1 MPAILKHS
9 KVATQLS
16 RDFPVRG
23 GVHLIRYHINFQA
36 RCDSQMLGGGII
48 WAMDIFSIWKK
59 GYMLCVYPQLLYS
72 KWWKRIAVIRIHY
85 FVCTVYLW
93 ALPPLP
99 RLNKIFTAYIFLAPF
114 RGVVQKYSPKK
125 KNNVH
130 TCTVY
135 NVRKIKVYWKKK
147 TKFLKVV
154 EFSLEP

>member
-72 KWWKRIAVIRIHY
+72 KWWKRIAVIRVHY

-93 ALPPLP
+93 APPPP
-99 RLNKIFTAYIFLAPF
+99 RLNKIHGIYFFGTFPRSSSKI
-114 RGVVQKYSPKK
+114 QSKE
-125 KNNVH
+125 KNKFH

-135 NVRKIKVYWKKK
+135 NVRKIKVYWKKRS
-147 TKFLKVV
+147 F
-154 EFSLEP
+154 